1 MWFMQLS
8 TKLHN
13 DLTDACC
20 FKVAPSDQAPPKVAK
35 KYVFWH
41 FFEQNLA
48 LGKGQN
54 LTLEKGQ
61 NLALGVQNLALQ
73 SGQNLALGGQ
83 NLALRR

>member
-1 MWFMQLS
+1 MADLS
-8 TKLHN
+8 L
-13 DLTDACC
+13 LVLLY
-20 FKVAPSDQAPPKVAK
+20 VASPK